1 MIARTWHGAVPAAK
15 AEAYYEFLLRS
26 GVPDYQATHG
36 NRGVFVLRRMDG
48 ETAHYLLLTL
58 WDSLESIMSFAGEDV
73 ERARYYPEDGEF
85 LLERELNVTHYDV
98 LGHFE
103 PRETGTQRL

>member
-1 MIARTWHGAVPAAK
+1 
-15 AEAYYEFLLRS
+15 
-26 GVPDYQATHG
+26 
-36 NRGVFVLRRMDG
+36 
-48 ETAHYLLLTL
+48 
-58 WDSLESIMSFAGEDV
+58 MSFAGEDV

-103 PRETGTQRL
+103 PGETGTQRL